1 MKLSLAYHVAA
12 LSAALTLSACGSS
25 RGTRYLDAEG
35 ALGPYSASVLSGDFC
50 FVSGKTGWRGDSF
63 EVEVETAIDAVEGEL
78 RRNDLTLAD
87 VVASTVYLTDISYY
101 GALNAIYARRFSEP
115 YPARAC
121 IAVRSLP
128 GEARVEI
135 QVTARRGSE

>member
-1 MKLSLAYHVAA
+1 MKLALAHHIVA
-12 LSAALTLSACGSS
+12 LSAALTLAACGST
-25 RGTRYLDAEG
+25 RGTRYVAAEG

-50 FVSGKTGWRGDSF
+50 FVSGKIGRRGDSF

-87 VVASTVYLTDISYY
+87 VVASTVYLTDIAYY
-101 GALNAIYARRFSEP
+101 GELNAIYARRFSAP

-121 IAVRSLP
+121 IAVRALP

>member
-1 MKLSLAYHVAA
+1 MRSSPAYYVAA
-12 LSAALTLSACGSS
+12 LTAALALSACGSS
-25 RGTRYLDAEG
+25 RGTHYVDAEG

-50 FVSGKTGWRGDSF
+50 FVSGKIGKRGDSF
-63 EVEVETAIDAVEGEL
+63 EVEVETSIDAVEREL
-78 RRNDLTLAD
+78 GRNGLTLAD
-87 VVASTVYLTDISYY
+87 VVASTVYLTDIAFY
-101 GALNAIYARRFSEP
+101 GELNAIYAKRFSAP

-121 IAVRSLP
+121 IAVRALP